1 VRSALGRELLIDP
14 ISALQRPSHHWSGDE
29 GGGAHRSGAEYDE
42 HLLSDPNGPPVERK
56 DPFLVWHLPHR
67 MSIHK
72 VYVDSAIREGRY
84 KLIKNWD
91 GDFIELYDL
100 RVDIEER
107 TNRAA
112 QKPELA
118 QRLEQTLMDYLERVN
133 AEEPEAVRELAGD

>member
-1 VRSALGRELLIDP
+1 
-14 ISALQRPSHHWSGDE
+14 
-29 GGGAHRSGAEYDE
+29 
-42 HLLSDPNGPPVERK
+42 
-56 DPFLVWHLPHR
+56 

-91 GDFIELYDL
+91 GDFIKLYDL